1 LSVVPP
7 QGQQTI
13 ENDAVP
19 SHFAKLVLCEQLVE
33 LSVMPKRMNALVRSN
48 LNYVNQRFLIGML
61 SFEMLS
67 FGTMSFAMH

>member
-33 LSVMPKRMNALVRSN
+33 LSVMPKRMNALVCAN
-48 LNYVNQRFLIGML
+48 LNYVNQRFLI
-61 SFEMLS
+61 EMLS
-67 FGTMSFAMH
+67 FAMH